1 MVFHPLRVV
10 DQRRVSLQLLGDLRM
25 SVQEPVEVGEF
36 LTRNIRVRVTW
47 AVFVVLEALLP
58 LHEKARGFL
67 NLFAHSRM
75 AGQEGAQIRMVFHPL
90 RVVDQRGVGLQLL
103 GDFRMGIQ
111 EPVKVG
117 EFLTRNIRV
126 RSLLRDLLGN
136 HGQATQAE
144 A

>member
-1 MVFHPLRVV
+1 
-10 DQRRVSLQLLGDLRM
+10 
-25 SVQEPVEVGEF
+25 
-36 LTRNIRVRVTW
+36 
-47 AVFVVLEALLP
+47 
-58 LHEKARGFL
+58 
-67 NLFAHSRM
+67 
-75 AGQEGAQIRMVFHPL
+75 MVFHPL

-103 GDFRMGIQ
+103 GDFRMGVQ